1 MVEVE
6 EVEEKDGLELSVV
19 KKELSAVKLEL
30 NAVKMDLCS
39 KSLTQTNKE
48 DRLSWCEGCFL
59 RYGSK

>member
-48 DRLSWCEGCFL
+48 DRLSCCEACFL
-59 RYGSK
+59 RYGRK